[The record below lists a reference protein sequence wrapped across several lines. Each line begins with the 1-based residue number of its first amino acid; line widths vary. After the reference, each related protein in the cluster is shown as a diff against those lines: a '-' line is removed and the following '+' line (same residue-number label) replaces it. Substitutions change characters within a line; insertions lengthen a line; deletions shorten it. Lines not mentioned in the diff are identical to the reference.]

1 MVLEVVIAYYNNV
14 SWKTFLKDLETYNS
28 EYIVKVYNKCKK
40 KYIANRDYIKV
51 EQLVNIGRE
60 SETYLTHI
68 INNYNNLKSENLEI
82 KNKIDL
88 LKNQNEKLVEDLR
101 NSKLNYQ
108 SLRIGKFL
116 ESDGKQ
122 YVKKRIDKM
131 IQDLDF
137 CISNL
142 SS

>member
-1 MVLEVVIAYYNNV
+1 MITTKIKFRYIKN
-14 SWKTFLKDLETYNS
+14 KLKDSTQNIEILFDKINS
-28 EYIVKVYNKCKK
+28 LIKK
-40 KYIANRDYIKV
+40 
-51 EQLVNIGRE
+51 
-60 SETYLTHI
+60 
-68 INNYNNLKSENLEI
+68 YNNLKSENLEI
-82 KNKIDL
+82 KNKIDF

-108 SLRIGKFL
+108 SLKIGKFL

-122 YVKKRIDKM
+122 YDKKRIDKM

>member
-1 MVLEVVIAYYNNV
+1 MIGIIDYGLGNIQ
-14 SWKTFLKDLETYNS
+14 SFLNCFRILDVPA
-28 EYIVKVYNKCKK
+28 IPV
-40 KYIANRDYIKV
+40 
-51 EQLVNIGRE
+51 
-60 SETYLTHI
+60 
-68 INNYNNLKSENLEI
+68 
-82 KNKIDL
+82 KNKIDF

-108 SLRIGKFL
+108 SLKIGKFL

>member
-1 MVLEVVIAYYNNV
+1 MITTKIKFRYIKN
-14 SWKTFLKDLETYNS
+14 KLKDSTQNIEILLDKINS
-28 EYIVKVYNKCKK
+28 LIKK
-40 KYIANRDYIKV
+40 
-51 EQLVNIGRE
+51 
-60 SETYLTHI
+60 H
-68 INNYNNLKSENLEI
+68 NNLKSENLEI

-108 SLRIGKFL
+108 SLRIGNFL
-116 ESDGKQ
+116 ESDGKK

>member
-1 MVLEVVIAYYNNV
+1 MITTKIKFRYIKN
-14 SWKTFLKDLETYNS
+14 KLKDSTQNIEILFDKINS
-28 EYIVKVYNKCKK
+28 LIKK
-40 KYIANRDYIKV
+40 
-51 EQLVNIGRE
+51 
-60 SETYLTHI
+60 H
-68 INNYNNLKSENLEI
+68 NNLKSENLEI
-82 KNKIDL
+82 KNKIDF

-108 SLRIGKFL
+108 SLRIAKFL

>member
-1 MVLEVVIAYYNNV
+1 MHLITTKIKFRYIKN
-14 SWKTFLKDLETYNS
+14 KLKDSTQNIEILFDKINS
-28 EYIVKVYNKCKK
+28 LLK
-40 KYIANRDYIKV
+40 
-51 EQLVNIGRE
+51 
-60 SETYLTHI
+60 
-68 INNYNNLKSENLEI
+68 NYNNLKSENLEI

-108 SLRIGKFL
+108 SLKIGKFL
-116 ESDGKQ
+116 ESGGKQ

>member
-1 MVLEVVIAYYNNV
+1 MHLITTKIKFRYIKN
-14 SWKTFLKDLETYNS
+14 KLKDSTQNIEILFDKLNS
-28 EYIVKVYNKCKK
+28 LIKK
-40 KYIANRDYIKV
+40 
-51 EQLVNIGRE
+51 
-60 SETYLTHI
+60 
-68 INNYNNLKSENLEI
+68 YNNLKSENLEI
-82 KNKIDL
+82 HNKMDL

-108 SLRIGKFL
+108 SLKIGKFL
-116 ESDGKQ
+116 ESDNKQ

-137 CISNL
+137 CITNL

>member
-1 MVLEVVIAYYNNV
+1 MHLITTKIKFRYIKN
-14 SWKTFLKDLETYNS
+14 KLKDSTQNIEILFDKINS
-28 EYIVKVYNKCKK
+28 LIKK
-40 KYIANRDYIKV
+40 
-51 EQLVNIGRE
+51 
-60 SETYLTHI
+60 H
-68 INNYNNLKSENLEI
+68 NNLKSENLKI
-82 KNKIDL
+82 KNKIDF

-108 SLRIGKFL
+108 SLRIAKFL

>member
-1 MVLEVVIAYYNNV
+1 LWLNSVRIILKISFSIKALLLITTKIKFRYIKN
-14 SWKTFLKDLETYNS
+14 KLKDSTQNIEILFDKINS
-28 EYIVKVYNKCKK
+28 LIKK
-40 KYIANRDYIKV
+40 
-51 EQLVNIGRE
+51 
-60 SETYLTHI
+60 
-68 INNYNNLKSENLEI
+68 YNNLKSENLEI

-108 SLRIGKFL
+108 SLKIGKFL

-122 YVKKRIDKM
+122 FVKKRIDKM

-142 SS
+142 AS

>member
-1 MVLEVVIAYYNNV
+1 MITTKIKFRYIKN
-14 SWKTFLKDLETYNS
+14 KLKDSTQNIEILFDKINS
-28 EYIVKVYNKCKK
+28 LLK
-40 KYIANRDYIKV
+40 
-51 EQLVNIGRE
+51 
-60 SETYLTHI
+60 
-68 INNYNNLKSENLEI
+68 NYNNLKSENLEI

-108 SLRIGKFL
+108 SLKIGKFL
-116 ESDGKQ
+116 ESGGKQ

>member
-1 MVLEVVIAYYNNV
+1 LITTKIKFRYIKN
-14 SWKTFLKDLETYNS
+14 KLKDSTQNIEILFDKINS
-28 EYIVKVYNKCKK
+28 LIKK
-40 KYIANRDYIKV
+40 
-51 EQLVNIGRE
+51 
-60 SETYLTHI
+60 H
-68 INNYNNLKSENLEI
+68 NNLKSENLEI
-82 KNKIDL
+82 KNKIDF

-108 SLRIGKFL
+108 SLRIAKFL

>member
-1 MVLEVVIAYYNNV
+1 M
-14 SWKTFLKDLETYNS
+14 
-28 EYIVKVYNKCKK
+28 
-40 KYIANRDYIKV
+40 
-51 EQLVNIGRE
+51 
-60 SETYLTHI
+60 
-68 INNYNNLKSENLEI
+68 
-82 KNKIDL
+82 DL

-108 SLRIGKFL
+108 SLKIGKFL